1 MAVQNQVTEVSKE
14 TRLSRT
20 VDSPEFIVRLAE
32 DMRVRSGSDLP
43 LSCFIEQVRMQLAGN
58 RSPSDFARMEADRS
72 ARQAPVTRYQSS
84 DCFKSWAMPD

>member
-14 TRLSRT
+14 EKLSRT
-20 VDSPEFIVRLAE
+20 VDSPEFITRLAE

-43 LSCFIEQVRMQLAGN
+43 LSCFIEQVRMQLAGK
-58 RSPSDFARMEADRS
+58 SPSDVARMAADRS
-72 ARQAPVTRYQSS
+72 AKQTPVTRYQSS

>member
-1 MAVQNQVTEVSKE
+1 MAVQTQVTEVAKE
-14 TRLSRT
+14 EKLSRT

-43 LSCFIEQVRMQLAGN
+43 LSCFIEQVRMQLAGK
-58 RSPSDFARMEADRS
+58 SPSDVARMTADRP
-72 ARQAPVTRYQSS
+72 ARQVPITRYQSS